1 LTSTTGR
8 RFRSVAEFAVDPA
21 FQAGSIAVGELPLC
35 QVRLQA
41 DARWPWLILI
51 PRRPGLRE
59 VEDLSAADRARLIEE
74 TVLAGQAVRALGAAT
89 GFTVEKLNIGALGNV
104 TPQLHVHVVGRRA
117 GDAAWAGPVWGVG
130 VAEAYG
136 DAALEAAMAAVRG
149 MLAL

>member
-1 LTSTTGR
+1 M
-8 RFRSVAEFAVDPA
+8 AEFAVDPA
-21 FQAGSIAVGELPLC
+21 FEAGSIAVGDLPLC

-59 VEDLSAADRARLIEE
+59 VEDLSAAERARLIEE
-74 TVLAGQAVRALGAAT
+74 TVLAGQAVRAIGVAT
-89 GFTVEKLNIGALGNV
+89 GLVVEKLNIGALGNV

-117 GDAAWAGPVWGVG
+117 GDPAWPGPVWGVG

-136 DAALEAAMAAVRG
+136 PDALEAAVAAVRG
-149 MLAL
+149 GLAP

>member
-1 LTSTTGR
+1 
-8 RFRSVAEFAVDPA
+8 VAEFAVDPA
-21 FQAGSIAVGELPLC
+21 FEAGSIAVGELPLC
-35 QVRLQA
+35 HVRLQT

-51 PRRPGLRE
+51 PRLPGLRE

-89 GFTVEKLNIGALGNV
+89 GFAVEKLNIGALGNV
-104 TPQLHVHVVGRRA
+104 TPQLHVHVVGRRT

-130 VAEAYG
+130 VAEVYG

>member
-1 LTSTTGR
+1 M
-8 RFRSVAEFAVDPA
+8 AEFAVDPA
-21 FQAGSIAVGELPLC
+21 FEAGSIAVGDLPLC

-59 VEDLSAADRARLIEE
+59 VEDLSTADRARLIEE

-89 GFTVEKLNIGALGNV
+89 GFAVEKLNIGALGNV

-117 GDAAWAGPVWGVG
+117 GDPAWPGPVWGVG

>member
-1 LTSTTGR
+1 
-8 RFRSVAEFAVDPA
+8 VAEFAVDPA
-21 FQAGSIAVGELPLC
+21 FQAGSIAVGDLPLC

-41 DARWPWLILI
+41 DARWPWLVLI

-59 VEDLSAADRARLIEE
+59 VEDLSAVERARLIEE

-89 GFTVEKLNIGALGNV
+89 GFAVQKLNIGALGNV

-117 GDAAWAGPVWGVG
+117 GDPAWPGPVWGVG

-136 DAALEAAMAAVRG
+136 PDAFEAAVAAVRAT
-149 MLAL
+149 LNP